1 MTTQESFKRRIRA
14 RMAKTGERYSAAR
27 RALLARAEPSTDSR
41 GWVSEPDTSDET
53 IRRNTGRGWDE
64 WVALVDAG
72 PGRDAGHAAIA
83 RWLVQEHGLGGWWA
97 QTVTVGYERIT
108 GLRLPGQMADGTFTA
123 NRSKALDAS
132 VEELRELVLDD
143 ESRRELFPG
152 MVATLRSRP
161 TAKAL
166 RVRLDDA
173 GGDPLGSVLF
183 SFEPSGART
192 RLVVTHEKLPTAASV
207 TVWKDFWGDWLDS
220 LAGEP

>member
-1 MTTQESFKRRIRA
+1 MTTQESFKRRIRE
-14 RMAKTGERYSAAR
+14 RMARTGERYSAAR
-27 RALLARAEPSTDSR
+27 RALLAKAGPSTDRR
-41 GWVSEPDTSDET
+41 GWVSEPDTSDQS

-64 WVALVDAG
+64 WVAVIDGG
-72 PGRDAGHAAIA
+72 PGRAAGHTAIA
-83 RWLVQEHGLGGWWA
+83 RWLVEEHGLGGWWA
-97 QTVTVGYERIT
+97 QNVTVGYERIT

-143 ESRRELFPG
+143 EIRRTLFPG
-152 MVATLRSRP
+152 MVATLRSGP
-161 TAKAL
+161 TARSL

-183 SFEPSGART
+183 SFEPTGART
-192 RLVVTHEKLPTAASV
+192 RLVITHEKLPTAASV

-220 LAGEP
+220 LAGDD